1 MLQRTTTRTE
11 PQASR
16 WHAAHWLAAAAGLAL
31 MLAGLAGLLGA
42 QAGLS
47 IEHTRVGTAPVTIFQ
62 PRNAPPGPV
71 VVVAH
76 GFAGSRQLMHPFA
89 ATLAR
94 NGYRAVVFDFPG
106 HGRNTAPLAG
116 EIGDPVRAEAL
127 LDAMSAVVGFARELP
142 GGDGRL
148 ALLGHSMAGDIA
160 TRYAAKW
167 PGVDSIVAVSPYL
180 SLPLEQLPLVSLL
193 FIYGE
198 WEPEVIQ
205 EQGRAAVAAVAGLEP
220 AAVETDVTYGSLAD
234 GTARRLVIADG
245 VEHIGVLY
253 SASSLRTARDWL
265 DAVFQRGDRTDGDR
279 TDQGETVTAAEP
291 NGTLD
296 HRAPWLR
303 LYYLGVLLLAWPLA
317 LRLPRVSAERLGAGA
332 AADWGWR
339 RFWPIAVL
347 PAVLTPVL
355 LWPVPTDFLA
365 IAIGD
370 YIALHFGLYGLL
382 TLIGLWRAGTLPRLG
397 GSSLG
402 ALVAAI
408 VMVAVFEILAL
419 SLPTD
424 LFVASYLPAPH
435 RLGTVAALFAGTLIW
450 FVADEWLTRGPG
462 AARFGYAF
470 TKLLFLLSLMLA
482 VVLNLG
488 ELFFLVIIIPAILML
503 FLVYGLFSGWIYRR
517 TGQPLVAAVTN
528 ALAFAMAI
536 AVSFPLLG

>member
-1 MLQRTTTRTE
+1 
-11 PQASR
+11 
-16 WHAAHWLAAAAGLAL
+16 
-31 MLAGLAGLLGA
+31 
-42 QAGLS
+42 
-47 IEHTRVGTAPVTIFQ
+47 
-62 PRNAPPGPV
+62 V

-116 EIGDPVRAEAL
+116 EIGDPVRAGAL
-127 LDAMSAVVGFARELP
+127 LDAMSAVVDFARELP

-160 TRYAAKW
+160 TRYARAQ

-180 SLPLEQLPLVSLL
+180 SLPLEQLPEVNLL
-193 FIYGE
+193 FVYGE
-198 WEPEVIQ
+198 WEPKIIQ
-205 EQGRAAVAAVAGLEP
+205 EQGREAVAAVAGLKP

-265 DAVFQRGDRTDGDR
+265 DAVFQRGDQAGGDR
-279 TDQGETVTAAEP
+279 ADQAGTQAAAGS

-296 HRAPWLR
+296 HRGPWLR

-332 AADWGWR
+332 EADWGWR

-347 PAVLTPVL
+347 PAVLTPVM
-355 LWPVPTDFLA
+355 LWPLPTDFLA

-397 GSSLG
+397 RASPG
-402 ALVAAI
+402 ALVAAV
-408 VMVAVFEILAL
+408 VMVALFEILAL

-435 RLGTVAALFAGTLIW
+435 RFGTVAALFAGTLIW

-470 TKLLFLLSLMLA
+470 TKVLFLLSLMLA
-482 VVLNLG
+482 VALNLG
-488 ELFFLVIIIPAILML
+488 ELFFLVIIIPAILLL

-528 ALAFAMAI
+528 ALAFATAI